1 MPFKQKNVDFLKDEK
16 CFLYGHLIRKA
27 REDCEISLL
36 FLSEISGLSSSLL
49 SRVEHGESYLLAKNK
64 ELIESILDVHID
76 FSDEINQM
84 MQQEFEKLISFWASN
99 DSIEFANSY
108 NRIKSKKQYYYS
120 CAHPLYMLSLLFYE
134 VTINSTKNEMIK
146 NIIKDLNH
154 LIELLN
160 EQQKNILGICTLIF
174 FQNSNTIKENNFY
187 VLENF
192 DVSSKNIKGN
202 ILNAVVFFYLAV
214 FYSNSGKVKQAEKYE
229 IAAIGSFLYNMCIE
243 KTLIVKIVLAKA
255 YLLADR
261 FEEAKKIYEDKIKYR
276 EKIGQIEKDS
286 EVYLNLLLC
295 AIFEENYILC
305 KKYFEMY
312 LKTEACTDNERLFYG
327 AIVLFLTEN
336 HNLKQF
342 LNLEVQHFNGS
353 KENLI
358 TLEMIYFF
366 ARKEKVMFEKKVLE
380 GLCYYKNSQC
390 LMSKKL
396 FLKLGIKIGKRF
408 KSYKYVVLIQEE
420 YILIQK
426 EQLSG

>member
-261 FEEAKKIYEDKIKYR
+261 FEEAKKIYEDAIKYR

-366 ARKEKVMFEKKVLE
+366 ARKEKVMF
-380 GLCYYKNSQC
+380 
-390 LMSKKL
+390 
-396 FLKLGIKIGKRF
+396 
-408 KSYKYVVLIQEE
+408 
-420 YILIQK
+420 
-426 EQLSG
+426 